1 MLEIAQGRRISH
13 RKRLWNERYIFL
25 MLIPCLVWYTIFEY
39 GPMYGVLMAFQK
51 YRFNAGILGSEWI
64 GLGNFQR
71 LFISPEFIK
80 ALTNTLTISLTRLV
94 VEFPV
99 PIILAIMLTEL
110 RFVRCGKV
118 FQTIFTLPHFLSWI
132 ILAQIFGSFLGS
144 DGPLNSLIEVMGG
157 QSVKF
162 MTNPVLYRCFIHGSS
177 IWKGA
182 GWSSIMYMAV
192 ITNIDP
198 TLYEAAI
205 LDGASRMQR
214 IRYVTLP
221 QLKEIAV
228 VMLVLQVGRIM
239 NGSFEQIF
247 TTYNASVRSL
257 ADTLDTYIYRIT
269 FESAPDYS
277 FSTAVGLF
285 KSFINLIL
293 LIVADRTAKYISGSG
308 LFGSDSK

>member
-1 MLEIAQGRRISH
+1 
-13 RKRLWNERYIFL
+13 
-25 MLIPCLVWYTIFEY
+25 
-39 GPMYGVLMAFQK
+39 
-51 YRFNAGILGSEWI
+51 
-64 GLGNFQR
+64 
-71 LFISPEFIK
+71 
-80 ALTNTLTISLTRLV
+80 
-94 VEFPV
+94 
-99 PIILAIMLTEL
+99 
-110 RFVRCGKV
+110 
-118 FQTIFTLPHFLSWI
+118 
-132 ILAQIFGSFLGS
+132 
-144 DGPLNSLIEVMGG
+144 
-157 QSVKF
+157 
-162 MTNPVLYRCFIHGSS
+162 
-177 IWKGA
+177 
-182 GWSSIMYMAV
+182 MYMAV

-308 LFGSDSK
+308 LFGGDSK